1 MVGNQDRWC
10 EDIFVACPLR
20 GLVPDDHILKRV
32 DRVLDLSWLQ
42 KEVSDS
48 YCSNNGRPSVDP
60 EAALRLMLAGYLE
73 GIVHDRKLMRR
84 AQTDIAI
91 RWFAGYRLHEDLPD
105 HSSLTKIRQRW
116 GEERFGR
123 IFKRTVAQCVKAG
136 LVDGEAVHVDATLI
150 RADVSWES
158 LVEEHVEQVMAE
170 NKGEAES
177 SGETES
183 KPRRRPGRP
192 RTRPAQRK
200 KRSKTDPEATMAT
213 SSHRWH
219 LEPCFKQHT
228 VVDNKGGVI
237 LDVAVTTGEASEGN
251 ELLAQLD
258 RVEEQTGKKVQAVT
272 ADAGYGRAKNY
283 AALEE
288 RKVDAVVVP
297 QREAGAAS
305 KLPLRRFKYDSRHQI
320 VRCPAGKILYRQGEQ
335 PTERGWIYRARACD
349 CRQCPLKQRC
359 VPKSSDVRTVLIVD
373 GYEALLRARRARNR
387 GWDEDWKEL
396 YRRHQWCAEGRNGEA
411 KMQHGLA
418 RAVRRGRWNVAIQS
432 YLTAAVINLKR
443 LAKAL
448 AGNPRLRPVVAA
460 LERLI
465 GCFCRQ
471 IGLDPAA
478 ASAAAV

>member
-1 MVGNQDRWC
+1 
-10 EDIFVACPLR
+10 
-20 GLVPDDHILKRV
+20 
-32 DRVLDLSWLQ
+32 
-42 KEVSDS
+42 
-48 YCSNNGRPSVDP
+48 
-60 EAALRLMLAGYLE
+60 
-73 GIVHDRKLMRR
+73 
-84 AQTDIAI
+84 
-91 RWFAGYRLHEDLPD
+91 
-105 HSSLTKIRQRW
+105 
-116 GEERFGR
+116 
-123 IFKRTVAQCVKAG
+123 
-136 LVDGEAVHVDATLI
+136 
-150 RADVSWES
+150 
-158 LVEEHVEQVMAE
+158 
-170 NKGEAES
+170 
-177 SGETES
+177 
-183 KPRRRPGRP
+183 
-192 RTRPAQRK
+192 
-200 KRSKTDPEATMAT
+200 
-213 SSHRWH
+213 
-219 LEPCFKQHT
+219 
-228 VVDNKGGVI
+228 
-237 LDVAVTTGEASEGN
+237 
-251 ELLAQLD
+251 LD

-283 AALEE
+283 AGLEE

-349 CRQCPLKQRC
+349 CRQCPLKKRC
-359 VPKSSDVRTVLIVD
+359 VPKSSEVRTVLIVD

-411 KMQHGLA
+411 KIQHGLA

-448 AGNPRLRPVVAA
+448 AGNPRLRPAVAA

-465 GCFCRQ
+465 GRFCRRF
-471 IGLDPAA
+471 GLDLAA